1 MIQQVV
7 YLAGGVIRCLPALF
21 ATLVWLLIV
30 SPVQAAVA
38 DSSSQVVSG
47 YTPINLTQTYTRYA
61 LASLHHSPGFI
72 AAPDDLTLDRATEF
86 ITPELIT
93 AGFNTPEFIT
103 PDQSAGLTPNFTRH
117 NRYWLYAEVVNH
129 TDTADW
135 VLHVSNFGFEQ
146 VKVLLRGSDGQL
158 LSTFQNTGH
167 ASGTDINTIGR
178 AIKLKLQPGKPYL
191 LVVELKA
198 SNVVW
203 PPYIALMGDSHYQDW
218 KVQMDYAFKLA
229 LGIIIGL
236 TLLALI
242 CWLFTAESVFF
253 WAGFSSLLML
263 CYYLGN
269 SSVPAIFWQ
278 SSYEKTLLFWGLVS
292 ANLLSLLAF
301 SASFLQVNRHSGRW
315 YQIFTGTALFTIVIL
330 IVGSLLSFKY
340 KGLLYAFNYIFVWG
354 VILGSGIAKVR
365 TDGRYYLIY
374 ILGWLPLVV
383 SILHVILTLFLPQKI
398 DQVITVSYKLI
409 YVQYVQISHMLIHA
423 VALMLRVKT
432 LREDKRQAEY
442 ISQAKSRFIAQSSHD
457 LQQPLSSMN
466 IFLDYLQPHVHG
478 MKGKKIFK
486 QLKNTRQQMSDSFNT
501 IMDFSKLEAGAILP
515 EIKTVSI
522 ASVLSKIQHEY
533 QILVA
538 AKNLKLNIHST
549 SLKIT
554 SDPVL
559 LERMLRNLVSNA
571 VKYTHSGRVVVGC
584 RRRGRHVIIQVL
596 DTGCGISEADQ
607 NHIFDIYQRSALN
620 PKQTEGSGIGLS
632 VVKHLSDLLDHPM
645 NMQSTLG
652 KGSSFSLAVPRAKK
666 LVSNLQEAVK
676 LNNRALVVAL
686 ALQDDDLRGVV
697 TEHLKK
703 WHCLIQ
709 TFRTVDEACQFN
721 KTQVNTT
728 QANAA
733 RANKTLS
740 NVAADILLCE
750 YSTLSVASLSSEKIS
765 KLTQHY
771 VAACVCAP
779 NTPLPKNWIAMSI
792 PAQPSQLRALLNAAT
807 RQRQVNINQTTINRT
822 NIKPGSK
829 RE

>member
-1 MIQQVV
+1 MELYIQQIF

-21 ATLVWLLIV
+21 GTLVWLFIV
-30 SPVQAAVA
+30 SPVQVA
-38 DSSSQVVSG
+38 FASSSPQVVSS
-47 YTPINLTQTYTRYA
+47 YTPVNLTQTDTRYA
-61 LASLHHSPGFI
+61 LASLNHSSGFI
-72 AAPDDLTLDRATEF
+72 AVPDDLTLDRATELITPGF
-86 ITPELIT
+86 ITP
-93 AGFNTPEFIT
+93 G
-103 PDQSAGLTPNFTRH
+103 QSAGLTPDFTRH
-117 NRYWLYAEVVNH
+117 KRYWLYAEVVNH

-146 VKVLLRGSDGQL
+146 VKVLLRGSNGQQ
-158 LSTFQNTGH
+158 LSTFQNTGQ

-203 PPYIALMGDSHYQDW
+203 PPYMALMSDSHYQDW
-218 KVQMDYAFKLA
+218 KMQMDYAFKLA
-229 LGIIIGL
+229 VGIIIGL
-236 TLLALI
+236 ILLAFI

-269 SSVPAIFWQ
+269 SSIPAIFWQ
-278 SSYEKTLLFWGLVS
+278 SSYEKTLLFWVLVS
-292 ANLLSLLAF
+292 ATLLSLLAF
-301 SASFLQVNRHSGRW
+301 SASFLQVNRHSGKW
-315 YQIFTGTALFTIVIL
+315 YRVFTGTALLTVVIL
-330 IVGSLLSFKY
+330 IIGSLLSFKY
-340 KGLLYAFNYIFVWG
+340 KGLLYAFNYMFVWG
-354 VILGSGIAKVR
+354 VILSSGIAKVR
-365 TDGRYYLIY
+365 SDGRYYLIY

-423 VALMLRVKT
+423 VALMLWVKK
-432 LREDKRQAEY
+432 LHEDKLQAEY

-478 MKGKKIFK
+478 IKGKKIFK

-501 IMDFSKLEAGAILP
+501 IMDFSKLEAEAILP

-533 QILVA
+533 QILAA

-554 SDPVL
+554 SDPAL

-571 VKYTHSGRVVVGC
+571 IKYTSSGRVVVGC
-584 RRRGRHVIIQVL
+584 RRRGRHVVIQVL

-607 NHIFDIYQRSALN
+607 SHIFDIYQRSALN
-620 PKQTEGSGIGLS
+620 PEQTEGSGIGLS
-632 VVKHLSDLLDHPM
+632 VVKHISDLLDHPM
-645 NMQSTLG
+645 SMRSTLG
-652 KGSSFSLAVPRAKK
+652 KGSRFSLTVPREKSLAT
-666 LVSNLQEAVK
+666 NLQEALK
-676 LNNRALVVAL
+676 PCDRALVVAL
-686 ALQDDDLRGVV
+686 VFQDDDLREVV

-709 TFRTVDEACQFN
+709 TFRTMDEACQFN
-721 KTQVNTT
+721 TT
-728 QANAA
+728 QADAA
-733 RANKTLS
+733 
-740 NVAADILLCE
+740 VDILLCE
-750 YSTLSVASLSSEKIS
+750 YSALSLTSLSSEKIS
-765 KLTQHY
+765 QLTQHY
-771 VAACVCAP
+771 VAACVCVP

-792 PAQPSQLRALLNAAT
+792 PAQPAQLRALLNAAA
-807 RQRQVNINQTTINRT
+807 RQRQA
-822 NIKPGSK
+822 NIKSGSK
-829 RE
+829 SE